1 MINLRDTI
9 TDQLPFISVIQYGS
23 NEYVGIIINQ
33 DSFVTSFYDLS
44 IVKYQNQLSQILE
57 LGEIWWWESNHK
69 IPINIFLRSEMDT
82 FKYSIKTFTNK
93 DIKILMGPIV
103 NMSQLAVKR
112 QKTKSVQLVRI
123 PKN

>member
-9 TDQLPFISVIQYGS
+9 ANQLPFISVIQYGS

-33 DSFVTSFYDLS
+33 DSTVTSFYDLS
-44 IVKYQNQLSQILE
+44 LIKFQNQLSNILE

-69 IPINIFLRSEMDT
+69 IPINIFLRAEMNQ

-93 DIKILMGPIV
+93 DIKILFGPIV
-103 NMSQLAVKR
+103 NMSQLATKR
-112 QKTKSVQLVRI
+112 QKTKSVQLVRL

>member
-9 TDQLPFISVIQYGS
+9 ADKFPFISVIQYGS

-33 DSFVTSFYDLS
+33 DSFVTSFYDLNL
-44 IVKYQNQLSQILE
+44 VKYQNQLPEILE
-57 LGEIWWWESNHK
+57 LGDIWWWESNHK
-69 IPINIFLRSEMDT
+69 IPINIFLRNEMNA

-93 DIKILMGPIV
+93 DIQVLMGPIV

-112 QKTKSVQLVRI
+112 QKTKSVQLIRI

>member
-9 TDQLPFISVIQYGS
+9 THQLPFISVIQYGN

-33 DSFVTSFYDLS
+33 DNTVTSFYDLN
-44 IVKYQNQLSQILE
+44 IIKYQNQLSAILE

-69 IPINIFLRSEMDT
+69 IPINIFLRSEMEQ
-82 FKYSIKTFTNK
+82 FRYSIKTFTNK
-93 DIKILMGPIV
+93 DIKILMGPVV

-112 QKTKSVQLVRI
+112 QKTKSVQLVRL